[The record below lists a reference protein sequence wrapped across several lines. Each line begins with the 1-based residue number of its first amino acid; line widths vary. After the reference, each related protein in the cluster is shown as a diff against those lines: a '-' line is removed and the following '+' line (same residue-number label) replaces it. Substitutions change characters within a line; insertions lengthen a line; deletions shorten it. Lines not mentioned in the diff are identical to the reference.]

1 METYYT
7 KKEYNEM
14 KTSLTR
20 KCKSL
25 QDKITRL
32 EKKLKE
38 AQEDYDTL
46 LTTATE
52 SRN

>member
-14 KTSLTR
+14 KNSLT
-20 KCKSL
+20 KKYKLL
-25 QDKITRL
+25 QNKYTKL
-32 EKKLKE
+32 EKKFVEL
-38 AQEDYDTL
+38 QEDYDNL